1 VSPAHEVPSSASSSL
16 PRSAEGFHLRRE
28 LGRGGM
34 GIVYEAMEI
43 STGRTVALK
52 VLLQDLALSNE
63 AMERFQREA
72 RLAAAIS
79 HAHCVFVY
87 GAHKVEGAPAIAMEL
102 IGGETLEDRI
112 RRGEAIPIETAVRW
126 MIDVIDGLEAAHRAG
141 VLHRDVKPS
150 NCFVTPDD
158 RVKVGDF
165 GLSRSLERDIQ
176 LTQSGQF
183 LGSPLYASP
192 EQIRG
197 RSLDARSDLY
207 SVGATLYA
215 ILTGRPPFS
224 GGNVGEVLAR
234 ILSEEP
240 PHPRSIRPAI
250 PRALELVVLRAMER
264 EPEKRYADLHELR
277 QALEPFADTRT
288 EVVAPWRRVIAYVI
302 DTALTSILVMSV
314 LIPAFVS
321 LVDLQST
328 MGQMITSL
336 LTMAYFAIGE
346 GFFGW
351 TLGKWMCGLRVVSTE
366 THEPSL
372 GAAALRILVFSGPT
386 LIVTTWVNWVHR
398 ENPNQGGLWQ
408 LGFMALWLV
417 ALFSTARR
425 RNAWRGLHELASG
438 TVVIPVSLPFSRAR
452 FLAPPPEMELQA
464 VAGLPERVGDYT
476 VEGVIGAT
484 PLGTMVKARDQTLE
498 RSVWI
503 HVPTIPGVLASDDRR
518 SLARPGRLRWL
529 DLVRTPAGEADVF
542 ESPGGCNL
550 PMFSLRHG
558 SIDWPNAQ
566 RLLLGLV
573 EELTT
578 EDARDRA
585 FALEQVWIDR
595 NWDIRLLDQA
605 VGHGPFVPL
614 APVDLVREAARAL
627 FVGRGDGAPLLPLDL
642 PVHAEPAVSQLMGL
656 DGRFTELGAIRDA
669 LTRLSAGPTIV
680 QRRTRGAQLALNV
693 MVPAMSL
700 GMIILLSLVVVMA
713 IVDVRAVEP
722 VIAEL
727 ESGRIKVEV
736 PAEEPK
742 PGETATERVAAQP
755 ADGPQLTEEQHRA
768 REIVLADAASTI
780 FGNAFLRTPDAKRST
795 ASKSMQVIDAAL
807 ANHPKVSEE
816 ELAWARASLLAEPGP
831 TGAWMR
837 GERDRTGPDKHEMNT
852 ESGGLAFRREF
863 PAIAT
868 LVCVGLWGAFAIP
881 LAFACRGG
889 LTFLL
894 FGIRVRNRR
903 GRPASRVVCTLRCFL
918 AWAPI
923 AVVAVA
929 LLELTQRGHMTGA
942 TVLAITCG
950 VVWLAALV
958 DAILNPAQCVVD
970 RVLRTRLVPR

>member
-1 VSPAHEVPSSASSSL
+1 MSSAPEVPSQSASSL

-87 GAHKVEGAPAIAMEL
+87 GAHSVEGAPAIAMEL

-112 RRGEAIPIETAVRW
+112 RRGEPIPVETAVRW
-126 MIDVIDGLEAAHRAG
+126 TIDLLDGLEAAHRAG

-150 NCFVTPDD
+150 NCFVTPDG

-197 RSLDARSDLY
+197 RALDARSDLY
-207 SVGATLYA
+207 SCGATLYA

-264 EPEKRYADLHELR
+264 EPEKRFADLHQFRE
-277 QALEPFADTRT
+277 ALEPFAVVRT
-288 EVVAPWRRVIAYVI
+288 EVAAPWRRVIAYII
-302 DTALTSILVMSV
+302 DSAATSVLLMTV
-314 LIPAFVS
+314 LIPAFVT

-328 MGQMITSL
+328 LGQLVTST
-336 LTMAYFAIGE
+336 LTMAYFALGE

-366 THEPSL
+366 SHEPSL
-372 GAAALRILVFSGPT
+372 GAATVRILVFSGPT
-386 LIVTTWVNWVHR
+386 VAVAALLGWLHR
-398 ENPNQGGLWQ
+398 ANPNEGGLWQ
-408 LGFMALWLV
+408 VGFMILWII

-425 RNAWRGLHELASG
+425 RNAWRGLHELASR

-452 FLAPPPEMELQA
+452 FLAPPPEMEIQPI
-464 VAGLPERVGDYT
+464 AGLPERIGDYT
-476 VEGVIGAT
+476 VEGAIGAT
-484 PLGTMVKARDQTLE
+484 PHGTMIKARDQTLE

-503 HVPTIPGVLASDDRR
+503 HLPLIPGVLATDDRR
-518 SLARPGRLRWL
+518 SLTRSGRLRWL
-529 DLVRTPAGEADVF
+529 DLVRMPSGEADVF

-550 PMFSLRHG
+550 PMFSVRHG

-566 RLLLGLV
+566 RLLLALV

-578 EDARDRA
+578 TDARDRA

-595 NWDIRLLDQA
+595 NWDLRLLDQA

-614 APVDLVREAARAL
+614 APVDLVRESARAL
-627 FVGRGDGAPLLPLDL
+627 FVGGAAGAPELPPDL
-642 PVHAEPAVSQLMGL
+642 PFHAEPAVARLMGL
-656 DGRFTELGAIRDA
+656 DGRFGELGAIRDA
-669 LTRLSAGPTIV
+669 LTRLSAGPTTV
-680 QRRTRGAQLALNV
+680 QRRTRGAQLAINV
-693 MVPAMSL
+693 MVPALVL
-700 GMIILLSLVVVMA
+700 GAIILLSIVVVTA
-713 IVDVRAVEP
+713 VVDVREVYP
-722 VIAEL
+722 VVDEL
-727 ESGRIKVEV
+727 KSGRVKVEMPV
-736 PAEEPK
+736 VKSDSGELLDEEP
-742 PGETATERVAAQP
+742 AN
-755 ADGPQLTEEQHRA
+755 GPQLTEAQHRA
-768 REIVLADAASTI
+768 REIVLAEAASTT
-780 FGNAFLRTPDAKRST
+780 FGNAILRST
-795 ASKSMQVIDAAL
+795 DTTDTTEQQVLDAAL
-807 ANHPKVSEE
+807 ANHPRVSAE
-816 ELAWARASLLAEPGP
+816 ELAWAWEALRAEDGP
-831 TGAWMR
+831 TGKWMR
-837 GERDRTGPDKHEMNT
+837 GERTRVGPDKYETNT
-852 ESGGLAFRREF
+852 SSGGLAFKREF
-863 PAIAT
+863 PTIAT

-903 GRPASRVVCTLRCFL
+903 GRPASRLLCTLRCFL
-918 AWAPI
+918 AWLPLAII
-923 AVVAVA
+923 AVV
-929 LLELTQRGHMTGA
+929 LLELSQRGHMTGA
-942 TVLAITCG
+942 AVLAIVTG
-950 VVWLAALV
+950 VVWMAALV

-970 RVLRTRLVPR
+970 RLLKTRLVPR